1 MLGWFQGGNGRPSV
15 GSTPQGFAE
24 MTPLNVTRK
33 CMYHAQTL
41 VSLWH
46 GIIEDGSSR
55 WQER

>member
-1 MLGWFQGGNGRPSV
+1 MLGWFQGGKGRPSV

-33 CMYHAQTL
+33 YMYHAQTL

-55 WQER
+55 